1 MLTETLIIK
10 TARLLHAG
18 PAVCLAKREMISTAP
33 MGKTTLC
40 LGAPRSA
47 IPFEFGNDCTSD
59 RGSVHRDREGRGPD
73 PGPRLR
79 GAARPAQH
87 GTSGPSGRWRRS
99 SATGKIRPA
108 AARREDPEKFRSRH
122 GGLIGAAST
131 TLVSHMDLLTRF
143 SRIHDR
149 SISSTDRMPR
159 LHQMTENGSA
169 DLIAGRFPPVPSGK
183 WAYPVES
190 SAVYLPKLGLA

>member
-1 MLTETLIIK
+1 M
-10 TARLLHAG
+10 
-18 PAVCLAKREMISTAP
+18 STAP
-33 MGKTTLC
+33 MEKTTLPQ
-40 LGAPRSA
+40 GAPLSDPFARCSSLAMIALRSA
-47 IPFEFGNDCTSD
+47 ARFTATASSAAQTPGL
-59 RGSVHRDREGRGPD
+59 GSAGPLSQRSTVRAGRRADGE
-73 PGPRLR
+73 GPR
-79 GAARPAQH
+79 
-87 GTSGPSGRWRRS
+87 
-99 SATGKIRPA
+99 ATGKIRPA